1 MKYTIVYIV
10 MCEGEV
16 KYASE
21 SSEDAKSYGKALLNL
36 EGNSVLREWGDDDP
50 NLEDCGRARYQ
61 AGYEDDYEG
70 AIKVDMSNEDEDGM
84 IRLPDGGTVDGEE
97 IREKLRENDISYIQ
111 KVRQWEAEEEER
123 EKWDDFWNRRAAEAQ
138 YS

>member
-36 EGNSVLREWGDDDP
+36 EGNSVLRE
-50 NLEDCGRARYQ
+50 
-61 AGYEDDYEG
+61 
-70 AIKVDMSNEDEDGM
+70 
-84 IRLPDGGTVDGEE
+84 
-97 IREKLRENDISYIQ
+97 
-111 KVRQWEAEEEER
+111 
-123 EKWDDFWNRRAAEAQ
+123 
-138 YS
+138 

>member
-36 EGNSVLREWGDDDP
+36 EGNSVLREWGDDYP
-50 NLEDCGRARYQ
+50 TL
-61 AGYEDDYEG
+61 
-70 AIKVDMSNEDEDGM
+70 
-84 IRLPDGGTVDGEE
+84 
-97 IREKLRENDISYIQ
+97 
-111 KVRQWEAEEEER
+111 
-123 EKWDDFWNRRAAEAQ
+123 
-138 YS
+138 